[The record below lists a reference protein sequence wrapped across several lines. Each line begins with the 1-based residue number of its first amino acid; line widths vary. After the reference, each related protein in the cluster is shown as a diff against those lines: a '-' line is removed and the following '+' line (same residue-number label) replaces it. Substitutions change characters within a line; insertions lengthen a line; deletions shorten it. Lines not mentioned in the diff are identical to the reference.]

1 MEEKTVPVTE
11 KTEFVPSDEKPI
23 ESDEKPI
30 GEPYEPT
37 GEPKKPY
44 EPVDPIGEPEG
55 DPTGAPIGDPAPAEV
70 IEPVLYPG
78 APEGA
83 TVYAPGWA
91 STEGVEV
98 PEPSKEETKF
108 LDELPP
114 NLAILSA
121 PGLERVRQAVMNEDK
136 RREGLAERKA
146 REAITRAEQA
156 SAHATPETAPY
167 WLDGG
172 FYPKGGLVRCDGRL
186 WRCLIEGAPWRP
198 GGTGWE
204 MIG

>member
-1 MEEKTVPVTE
+1 MEEKVVPVTE
-11 KTEFVPSDEKPI
+11 KTEFIPSGEKPI
-23 ESDEKPI
+23 ESGEKPI
-30 GEPYEPT
+30 

-55 DPTGAPIGDPAPAEV
+55 DPTGDPIGDPAPAEV

-98 PEPSKEETKF
+98 PEPSKEEAKF